1 METRDDPMDIT
12 VREIA
17 APMLEGKRG
26 AEFNKEYNRVHHI
39 LGQYTLGLARK
50 HYDTAK
56 AAQGIIDAEHKDVVV
71 ALRAEVARLRDK
83 LTAMHR
89 RAQDAESAAMEK
101 GAGGPSFGRA
111 LANAG
116 YNMMRERAEKAEGDA
131 AALKAELAGYQEANH
146 AVAVCRNHTNDII
159 TRDGCVIC
167 DLARYTAPLTE
178 EQARTI
184 RDTIAPREDQTF
196 SEWLKSCDAAIRAA
210 REAK

>member
-71 ALRAEVARLRDK
+71 ALRAENARLR
-83 LTAMHR
+83 
-89 RAQDAESAAMEK
+89 E
-101 GAGGPSFGRA
+101 A
-111 LANAG
+111 LAKRDEPLTYEQAAIVCNDYRLG
-116 YNMMRERAEKAEGDA
+116 VLTEGDVD
-131 AALKAELAGYQEANH
+131 E
-146 AVAVCRNHTNDII
+146 I
-159 TRDGCVIC
+159 
-167 DLARYTAPLTE
+167 
-178 EQARTI
+178 
-184 RDTIAPREDQTF
+184 
-196 SEWLKSCDAAIRAA
+196 DAAIR
-210 REAK
+210 RVRGES